1 MRLNPARAVPALLTL
16 LLPLVVYSLTLSPA
30 VSFIDSGE
38 LAVVCYT
45 LGISHP
51 TGYPLY
57 TLLGKIFSGL
67 PVGTVIVRL
76 NFLSALFASGA
87 ALFFYLALRELLT
100 RVTRA
105 GAG

>member
-1 MRLNPARAVPALLTL
+1 MRLNLARAVPALITVLF
-16 LLPLVVYSLTLSPA
+16 PLVVYSLTLSPA

-57 TLLGKIFSGL
+57 TLLGKIATWFPLSE
-67 PVGTVIVRL
+67 VIVGL
-76 NFLSALFASGA
+76 NFLSALFAA
-87 ALFFYLALRELLT
+87 VATFIVFLCLKEIIYRI
-100 RVTRA
+100 RP
-105 GAG
+105 